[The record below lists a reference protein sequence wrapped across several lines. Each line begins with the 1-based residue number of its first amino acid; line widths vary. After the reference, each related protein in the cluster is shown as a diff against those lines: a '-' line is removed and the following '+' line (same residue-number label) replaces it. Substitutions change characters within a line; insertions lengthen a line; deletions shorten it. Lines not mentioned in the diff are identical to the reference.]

1 MKALTKTYRLAAF
14 VTLLLF
20 SVNLIGPAG
29 AAAISLHCD
38 IDTEVQGMYGCCEDS
53 EMDHHNKSEVAD
65 DCMML
70 SICEQTVQSSQ
81 SDISAVIQLSKH
93 VIAVPIVDVIEIVP
107 EQNDRPDLF
116 RDESAST
123 FDSPSL
129 FLLNSVFLN

>member
-1 MKALTKTYRLAAF
+1 MKALTKTYQIAVIF
-14 VTLLLF
+14 TLLLF

-53 EMDHHNKSEVAD
+53 EMDHHNKSEVTD
-65 DCMML
+65 DCMIL

-93 VIAVPIVDVIEIVP
+93 VVAVPIADAIEIVP

-116 RDESAST
+116 SDKSAST
-123 FDSPSL
+123 FDTPPL